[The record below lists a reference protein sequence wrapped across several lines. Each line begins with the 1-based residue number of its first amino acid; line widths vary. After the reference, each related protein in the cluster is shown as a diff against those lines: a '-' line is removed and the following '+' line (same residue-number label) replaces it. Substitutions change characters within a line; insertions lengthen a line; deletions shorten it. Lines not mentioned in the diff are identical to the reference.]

1 MKPVEVQVVLGAV
14 VDQATVWA
22 EEGAG
27 LQAQE
32 ALSLPNEALSLLLTG
47 FPLVQGGHAPGHC
60 NG

>member
-1 MKPVEVQVVLGAV
+1 MG
-14 VDQATVWA
+14 A

-32 ALSLPNEALSLLLTG
+32 ALSLLQGAVSLLQGAVSLLLPG
-47 FPLVQGGHAPGHC
+47 IPLVQGGHAAGHC